1 MCTYSVLLQ
10 QEKESVEG
18 KLDDTRARLRE
29 QKMENNAS
37 QELLLKVQEDKRRLG
52 NRVTKL
58 IDNG

>member
-1 MCTYSVLLQ
+1 MYSVLLQ